1 MYRAVFSNVSYPVYP
16 AVNEMVA
23 SGSLSLYKKIKTVV
37 NSFETPTLVSSSKRA
52 KTTRDN
58 VSSVLKDLSHG
69 SRQDSKRTGSLV
81 LPAKTSDDFSPERPQ
96 IIASGVFGDVSKG
109 KEGFVIK
116 TFKNMADI
124 KREETQKNKMDLKKI
139 AEEEVYL
146 FNLYYGE
153 GAASLLS
160 DETKLQIE
168 MKEIKGSTL
177 DKIEDSELEKIIK
190 SHVKAFYDMSHRLF
204 TVGIIHGD
212 FLLKNIMFF
221 NGIFFPI
228 DFCHATPENVDEHLK
243 SIKNILD
250 FVKNKD
256 ERIEMSWTEKEG
268 KVQLRLQYINTKYE
282 SKNTSLSK
290 EILLKSTGHDFSL

>member
-16 AVNEMVA
+16 ALNEMVA

-58 VSSVLKDLSHG
+58 VSSVLKDPSHG

-190 SHVKAFYDMSHRLF
+190 YHVKSFYDMSHRLF

-221 NGIFFPI
+221 NGVFFPI
-228 DFCHATPENVDEHLK
+228 DFCHAIPENVDEHLK

-268 KVQLRLQYINTKYE
+268 KVQLRLQYINTKDE

-290 EILLKSTGHDFSL
+290 EILLKSTGHDSSL

>member
-16 AVNEMVA
+16 ALNEMVA

-58 VSSVLKDLSHG
+58 VSSVLKDPSHG

-204 TVGIIHGD
+204 TVGLFMVTSYLKISCSLMAFS
-212 FLLKNIMFF
+212 FLSISVMPSLKMWMNI
-221 NGIFFPI
+221 
-228 DFCHATPENVDEHLK
+228 
-243 SIKNILD
+243 
-250 FVKNKD
+250 
-256 ERIEMSWTEKEG
+256 
-268 KVQLRLQYINTKYE
+268 
-282 SKNTSLSK
+282 
-290 EILLKSTGHDFSL
+290 

>member
-1 MYRAVFSNVSYPVYP
+1 MYHAVFSNISYPVYST
-16 AVNEMVA
+16 VNEMVA
-23 SGSLSLYKKIKTVV
+23 SGSVSLYKKIKTVL
-37 NSFETPTLVSSSKRA
+37 NSFESPAVVSSSKRA

-58 VSSVLKDLSHG
+58 VSSVLKDPSHG

-81 LPAKTSDDFSPERPQ
+81 LPPKTSDDFSPERPQ
-96 IIASGVFGDVSKG
+96 IIASGVFGDVSKS

-153 GAASLLS
+153 GSASLLS
-160 DETKLQIE
+160 DETTLQIE
-168 MKEIKGSTL
+168 MKEIKGSPL
-177 DKIEDSELEKIIK
+177 DKIEDSDFERIIS
-190 SHVKAFYDMSHRLF
+190 SHVKAFYDMTQKLF
-204 TVGIIHGD
+204 SVGIIHGD

-221 NGIFFPI
+221 NGVFYPI

-243 SIKNILD
+243 SIKSTLS

-256 ERIEMSWTEKEG
+256 ERIEMNWTEEEG
-268 KVQLRLQYINTKYE
+268 KIQLTLQYINTKDE

-290 EILLKSTGHDFSL
+290 KILLKSTGDDSSL

>member
-16 AVNEMVA
+16 ALNEMVA

-58 VSSVLKDLSHG
+58 VSSVLKDPSHG

-190 SHVKAFYDMSHRLF
+190 YHVKSFYDMSHRLF

-221 NGIFFPI
+221 NGVFFPI

-268 KVQLRLQYINTKYE
+268 KVQLRLQYINTKDE

-290 EILLKSTGHDFSL
+290 EILLKSTGHDSSL